1 MKTATN
7 CEECANFIYDEEDDC
22 YCCDVNLDED
32 EMAKFIGGTFY
43 DCPYFDPYDEYKIV
57 RMQN

>member
-7 CEECANFIYDEEDDC
+7 CEECANFVYDEEDDC

-32 EMAKFIGGTFY
+32 EMAKFIGGTFL
-43 DCPYFDPYDEYKIV
+43 
-57 RMQN
+57 

>member
-7 CEECANFIYDEEDDC
+7 CEECANFVYDEEDDC
-22 YCCDVNLDED
+22 YFCDVNLDED

-57 RMQN
+57 RKQN